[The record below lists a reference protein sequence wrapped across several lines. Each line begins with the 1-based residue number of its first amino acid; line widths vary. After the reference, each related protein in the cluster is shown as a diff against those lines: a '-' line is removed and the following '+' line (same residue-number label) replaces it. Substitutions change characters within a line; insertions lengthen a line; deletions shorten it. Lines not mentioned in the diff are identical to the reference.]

1 MLWDFSVE
9 GHRLKA
15 DISQQDQLDSD
26 YDFDS
31 YESENKPKHESRSE
45 KDVGVTKKQQGKRKL
60 KVINLHTGVM
70 LKCSHFIGLIFN
82 NFFPVPGPLHH
93 HMFMVFFVFSG
104 LRWYHI

>member
-1 MLWDFSVE
+1 LIISAEDFEGSDSDDQSDSDVDVDDVE

-26 YDFDS
+26 YDFDN

-45 KDVGVTKKQQGKRKL
+45 KDVSVTKKPQGKRKL

-70 LKCSHFIGLIFN
+70 LKCSHLQWKI
-82 NFFPVPGPLHH
+82 
-93 HMFMVFFVFSG
+93 S
-104 LRWYHI
+104 